1 MNEYMQKPLCYG
13 SEPGAACRIRQRLS
27 CKESWRAAGSTESL
41 YEERT
46 YKYRA
51 ISSAL
56 RFGTQ

>member
-1 MNEYMQKPLCYG
+1 MNICKN
-13 SEPGAACRIRQRLS
+13 LS
-27 CKESWRAAGSTESL
+27 VERL
-41 YEERT
+41 YEEGP